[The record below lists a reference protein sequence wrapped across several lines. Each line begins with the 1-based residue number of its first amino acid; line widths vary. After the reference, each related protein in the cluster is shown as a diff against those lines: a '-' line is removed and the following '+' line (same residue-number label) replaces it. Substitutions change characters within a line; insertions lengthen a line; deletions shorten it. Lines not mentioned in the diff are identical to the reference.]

1 MSPAQSELSTMV
13 ITSIKAHQ
21 CWLHWK
27 VKSMEGE
34 TKPWT
39 RKQEMWA
46 PSLLSNTASLCAFG
60 EITPLLGTPL
70 SSFEKGQRNKS
81 LLCSYKVVT

>member
-39 RKQEMWA
+39 RKQERDVGSKFTVKHRLAVCFWG
-46 PSLLSNTASLCAFG
+46 NH
-60 EITPLLGTPL
+60 
-70 SSFEKGQRNKS
+70 SSAGNATF
-81 LLCSYKVVT
+81 LI